1 VLRADG
7 ATVAETRENSIS
19 EQRIQGLERAM
30 ENQVQF
36 PRRRKY
42 LRPGQ
47 LAKLVDE
54 RKKSRISKEA
64 LGIKRE
70 AKDLSVR
77 RRGLTIEVENVP
89 TTNLSSPLSRSP
101 VPTIQEWGPA
111 YPQRK
116 KLVAPR
122 TPLTPACQLTVM
134 RTPMREMDVP
144 SQSESPLEGLP
155 VELLVRLIS
164 LLWTAFVAYFFCIFD
179 WIPVLNYSLF
189 RDSEYL
195 LFDAIKPSIMQT
207 EVAWMMLH
215 ILTMCCVILCRF
227 ILSVDY
233 TMTSS
238 SPCFMSADLY
248 NKR

>member
-1 VLRADG
+1 LSVLLHFTVVYGFTVLASLLGFELVISFVLNLDLVRRHKFLSLFSDACILLSSRSRVLRADG

-164 LLWTAFVAYFFCIFD
+164 LL
-179 WIPVLNYSLF
+179 
-189 RDSEYL
+189 
-195 LFDAIKPSIMQT
+195 
-207 EVAWMMLH
+207 
-215 ILTMCCVILCRF
+215 
-227 ILSVDY
+227 
-233 TMTSS
+233 
-238 SPCFMSADLY
+238 
-248 NKR
+248 

>member
-1 VLRADG
+1 MLRADG
-7 ATVAETRENSIS
+7 VTVSETRVNSIS
-19 EQRIQGLERAM
+19 EQRLQGLERGM
-30 ENQVQF
+30 ENQIQF

-70 AKDLSVR
+70 VKDLSVR
-77 RRGLTIEVENVP
+77 RRGLTVEVENAP
-89 TTNLSSPLSRSP
+89 PTNLSSPLSRSP
-101 VPTIQEWGPA
+101 VPTMQEWGPA
-111 YPQRK
+111 FPQRK

-134 RTPMREMDVP
+134 RTPMREMEVP

-164 LLWTAFVAYFFCIFD
+164 LHRTEVVACFSCFLVF
-179 WIPVLNYSLF
+179 VLNYRFFDHANTSCLMQPSL
-189 RDSEYL
+189 RSC
-195 LFDAIKPSIMQT
+195 K
-207 EVAWMMLH
+207 
-215 ILTMCCVILCRF
+215 
-227 ILSVDY
+227 
-233 TMTSS
+233 
-238 SPCFMSADLY
+238 
-248 NKR
+248 

>member
-1 VLRADG
+1 MSTVLHFDSLSVLHVANRLTNLRASGVTYVFHLDLVWRCKSWSFLYNARILLSFRSRVLRADG
-7 ATVAETRENSIS
+7 ATVTEIRVNSIS
-19 EQRIQGLERAM
+19 EQRLQGLERGR

-54 RKKSRISKEA
+54 RKQSRISKA
-64 LGIKRE
+64 TLGRKRVVE
-70 AKDLSVR
+70 DLSVR
-77 RRGLTIEVENVP
+77 RLDLTVEVESAP
-89 TTNLSSPLSRSP
+89 STNLSSPLSRSP

-134 RTPMREMDVP
+134 RTPMREMEVP

-155 VELLVRLIS
+155 VELLV
-164 LLWTAFVAYFFCIFD
+164 
-179 WIPVLNYSLF
+179 
-189 RDSEYL
+189 
-195 LFDAIKPSIMQT
+195 
-207 EVAWMMLH
+207 
-215 ILTMCCVILCRF
+215 
-227 ILSVDY
+227 
-233 TMTSS
+233 
-238 SPCFMSADLY
+238 
-248 NKR
+248 

>member
-1 VLRADG
+1 MLRADG

-155 VELLVRLIS
+155 VELLVRHIS
-164 LLWTAFVAYFFCIFD
+164 FL
-179 WIPVLNYSLF
+179 
-189 RDSEYL
+189 
-195 LFDAIKPSIMQT
+195 
-207 EVAWMMLH
+207 
-215 ILTMCCVILCRF
+215 
-227 ILSVDY
+227 
-233 TMTSS
+233 
-238 SPCFMSADLY
+238 
-248 NKR
+248 